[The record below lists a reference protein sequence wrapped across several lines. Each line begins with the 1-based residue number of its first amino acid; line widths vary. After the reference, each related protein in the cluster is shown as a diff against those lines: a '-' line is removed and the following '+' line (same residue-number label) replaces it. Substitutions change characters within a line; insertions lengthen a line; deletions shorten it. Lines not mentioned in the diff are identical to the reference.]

1 MKYIEKV
8 GSFIDENDVVYPAFL
23 DCNPGFPTSVCKPLV
38 PDLECG
44 VEWEDLSDE
53 FLEEL
58 VA

>member
-8 GSFIDENDVVYPAFL
+8 GSFIDENDVVYPAYDVGL
-23 DCNPGFPTSVCKPLV
+23 GLV

-53 FLEEL
+53 FLAEL
-58 VA
+58 RA